1 MPFNPS
7 LIFML
12 DHIKVIQTFNPHP
25 SKPTL
30 VLPKGACDAHVH
42 VFGPRAVFAF
52 DPERQSTPQ
61 DAPKDVLFKWH
72 KQMGIERCVIVQS
85 MVHALDNRVVE
96 DAIKAGAGN
105 YLGVALLSAHVS
117 DAELERLAGIGFR
130 GVRFNFMKHLGGA
143 SGEAGVQRLKDI
155 IALTQRLKAVGMHLQ
170 VHFESSLIHE
180 LSKSFAQSAVP
191 VVIDHMARV
200 DSKLGEH
207 HEDFSA
213 LVELLHNP
221 LFHVKVSGIDRIDQS
236 VPFDDPARPYFRGI
250 ALARKLVESFPD
262 QCVWGSDWPHPNHTH
277 IPDDGVLVQALEHI
291 ATKAMLM
298 QKILV
303 DNPQRLYGFK

>member
-1 MPFNPS
+1 
-7 LIFML
+7 
-12 DHIKVIQTFNPHP
+12 
-25 SKPTL
+25 
-30 VLPKGACDAHVH
+30 
-42 VFGPRAVFAF
+42 
-52 DPERQSTPQ
+52 
-61 DAPKDVLFKWH
+61 
-72 KQMGIERCVIVQS
+72 
-85 MVHALDNRVVE
+85 
-96 DAIKAGAGN
+96 
-105 YLGVALLSAHVS
+105 
-117 DAELERLAGIGFR
+117 
-130 GVRFNFMKHLGGA
+130 MKHLGGA
-143 SGEAGVQRLKDI
+143 SGEAGVQRLKDV

-180 LSKSFAQSAVP
+180 LSKSLAQSAVP

-207 HEDFSA
+207 HEDFLA

-291 ATKAMLM
+291 ATKATLM